1 MLLICDLDKSNVD
14 TKYKIHNDLGNM
26 IILQDDYD
34 FYQISFGNLSKTDG
48 LIVIEV
54 IDGLFP
60 GEVLVQS
67 FKTDGTNSSNKV
79 ILSLPENNFLYQNY
93 PNPFS
98 VETSIQYDLAEESDV
113 KITIY
118 DLRGRAIKTLN
129 EGLKDSGQHIF
140 VWDGKNDEDKKVS
153 SGIYFY
159 QLKSKQYNKTRKMI
173 FINN

>member
-1 MLLICDLDKSNVD
+1 
-14 TKYKIHNDLGNM
+14 
-26 IILQDDYD
+26 
-34 FYQISFGNLSKTDG
+34 
-48 LIVIEV
+48 
-54 IDGLFP
+54 
-60 GEVLVQS
+60 
-67 FKTDGTNSSNKV
+67 
-79 ILSLPENNFLYQNY
+79 
-93 PNPFS
+93 
-98 VETSIQYDLAEESDV
+98 DV

-159 QLKSKQYNKTRKMI
+159 QLKSKQYNKARKMI